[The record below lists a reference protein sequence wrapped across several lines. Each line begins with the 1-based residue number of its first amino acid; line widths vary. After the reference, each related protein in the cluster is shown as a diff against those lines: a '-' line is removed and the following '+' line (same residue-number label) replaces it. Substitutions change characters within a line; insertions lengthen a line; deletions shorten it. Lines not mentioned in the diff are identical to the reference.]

1 MDYKSEIIRLVEQIE
16 NDEKFL
22 KQIFTII
29 IRHTR
34 KGQV

>member
-1 MDYKSEIIRLVEQIE
+1 MDYKSEIIRLLEKIE
-16 NDEKFL
+16 NEKFL

-34 KGQV
+34 REKV